1 MAVVEMNEVCVDFPI
16 YSGGGSGRSLK
27 RFAMQV
33 ATGGRFGRGIVDRV
47 VVHAL
52 QGVTATLDHGDRVGL
67 VGRNGAGKTT
77 LLRVVAGVY
86 APTRGSIRR
95 VGHVAPLFDPTL
107 GMDLDAT
114 GYENI
119 VLRGLLLGIPL
130 ADIRAHMGEIADFT
144 ELGDHLD
151 LPVRTYSSGMTLRLA
166 FAVSTCFDPEILVM
180 DEWIGVG
187 DAHFI
192 AKAERRLESFIG
204 RSSILVVASHSE
216 PLLSRL
222 CNKAIL
228 LDHGRLVTVGP
239 VADVLAAYHAND
251 AESD

>member
-1 MAVVEMNEVCVDFPI
+1 MAEITLDRVSVDFPV

-27 RFAMQV
+27 RFAMRR
-33 ATGGRFGRGIVDRV
+33 ATGGRFGRGITDRV

-52 QGVTATLDHGDRVGL
+52 ADVTLAFRHGDRVGL

-77 LLRVVAGVY
+77 LLRVIAGVY
-86 APTRGSIRR
+86 EPTRGTIVRA
-95 VGHVAPLFDPTL
+95 GHVAPLFDPTL

-114 GYENI
+114 GFENI
-119 VLRGLLLGIPL
+119 VLRGLLLDIPI
-130 ADIRAHMGEIADFT
+130 ADIKARMDEIAAFT
-144 ELGDHLD
+144 ELGDHLS

-192 AKAERRLESFIG
+192 EKAERRLESFIG
-204 RSSILVVASHSE
+204 RSSVLVVASHSE
-216 PLLSRL
+216 PLLRRL
-222 CNKAIL
+222 CNKAVL
-228 LDHGRLVTVGP
+228 LDAGRVAAFGP
-239 VADVLAAYHAND
+239 VAEIFAAYNAAA
-251 AESD
+251 AE